1 MDMVIGVINWK
12 VLVTM
17 ASCVKGIHNMSVE
30 EFNLKSFLL
39 FNLTFYD
46 SWNWL
51 IFQLSNVH
59 IA

>member
-1 MDMVIGVINWK
+1 MVIGVINWK

-46 SWNWL
+46 S
-51 IFQLSNVH
+51 
-59 IA
+59 